1 MKTYSPLEQIREPRK
16 CTHTYSQVT
25 WDKGARNTQ
34 WGKTVSSINGVGNHW
49 IDRWKIMKCD
59 FLIPQTQNH
68 SKQIKDWNI
77 TPKIKITRRKHRG
90 KTLWH
95 GFWQWFLGYST
106 QRTGNKS
113 KSRQVGLH
121 KTKRLLHS
129 KGNHQQNKGP
139 YTEWKNTFEPHI
151 WSEVN
156 M

>member
-113 KSRQVGLH
+113 KSRQVGFY
-121 KTKRLLHS
+121 KIKRLCT
-129 KGNHQQNKGP
+129 GNHQQSKRP
-139 YTEWKNTFEPHI
+139 HTEWKNSFTPPI

>member
-1 MKTYSPLEQIREPRK
+1 MQTYSPLEQIREPRK
-16 CTHTYSQVT
+16 CTHTYSQVI

-34 WGKTVSSINGVGNHW
+34 WGKTVSSINGIGNHW
-49 IDRWKIMKCD
+49 IDRRKIMKCD

-121 KTKRLLHS
+121 KTKRLC
-129 KGNHQQNKGP
+129 KGNHQQSKRSH
-139 YTEWKNTFEPHI
+139 TEWKNTFEPHI